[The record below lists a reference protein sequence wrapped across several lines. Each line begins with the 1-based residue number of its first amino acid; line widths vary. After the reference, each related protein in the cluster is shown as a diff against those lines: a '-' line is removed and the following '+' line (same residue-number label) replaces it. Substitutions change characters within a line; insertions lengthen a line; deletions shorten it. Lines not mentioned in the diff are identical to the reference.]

1 VRSGLLRR
9 VKIEDWE
16 EVTPRVVRLLLDQ
29 LAERTAF
36 RLRLLGRSKTAGAVG
51 RYSELSIECLFS
63 DIALWQVRWA

>member
-29 LAERTAF
+29 LTERTAF
-36 RLRLLGRSKTAGAVG
+36 RLRLLGRSKTARAVG